1 MFSLKD
7 IEICVK
13 ITICFKYSNS
23 PYKTLYFNLIPY
35 FFYERYSW
43 FFRYLTA
50 RIQVV
55 HPKRRVYLR
64 CYQVTPELKY
74 WFSEKYLQDKRKNIE
89 RSLRAKV
96 TELNRKI
103 ESCADDLFGYGKQD
117 LVEKRDKYQYRL
129 DNIANEDLSR
139 YKYDTYVNNTKEW
152 MKGEPEL

>member
-7 IEICVK
+7 IEVCVK
-13 ITICFKYSNS
+13 ITVCIKNTNT
-23 PYKTLYFNLIPY
+23 PDKMVYFNLIPY
-35 FFYERYSW
+35 LFYERYSW

-74 WFSEKYLQDKRKNIE
+74 WFSEKYLQDKRKSIE
-89 RSLRAKV
+89 RSLKAKV
-96 TELNRKI
+96 TEMNRKI
-103 ESCADDLFGYGKQD
+103 EACADDLFGYGKQD

-129 DNIANEDLSR
+129 DNIANEDLSK
-139 YKYDTYVNNTKEW
+139 YKYDTYFNNTKEW
-152 MKGEPEL
+152 MKGEE